1 MKYKITQADY
11 LEANRLAAGA
21 IKWFLIFALWCL
33 VLLFA
38 VRPGASPPEPTN
50 WIVIATTAGVLAVAV
65 FFGVTVG
72 LKRQLLRV
80 YAQQKPLHEEQD
92 LSFDD
97 AAILWKSASGTFKL
111 KWRDVHKH
119 KENAHMILVYQSQAL
134 MHIVPK
140 RAFPDADLLNEF
152 LVLLRSRGGQCAAQ
166 PPCDPQ
172 PGHAQG
178 AR

>member
-1 MKYKITQADY
+1 MKYKITQTDY

-21 IKWFLIFALWCL
+21 IKWLLLFALWCL

-92 LSFDD
+92 LNFY
-97 AAILWKSASGTFKL
+97 
-111 KWRDVHKH
+111 
-119 KENAHMILVYQSQAL
+119 AH
-134 MHIVPK
+134 
-140 RAFPDADLLNEF
+140 RAETRIPRRRLAER
-152 LVLLRSRGGQCAAQ
+152 VSCI
-166 PPCDPQ
+166 
-172 PGHAQG
+172 
-178 AR
+178 